1 MVEEVMSSGDVAS
14 VRVVVEPTKGGDAEI
29 HQTGLR
35 LVDQIKIRRGASPWT
50 TRAIVENVLPDLYKA
65 VEGGNTPSQF
75 RFVTDNLEGTEA
87 FSRFLA
93 NLRTLDAEAKG
104 PQDLDMLE
112 RPFRWGTERLSS
124 EGLYTHIAKTLDAPE
139 PKLWDFLTSIEV
151 TGWSEA
157 KVSTEID
164 DILADLVT
172 EREEIPVKRK
182 ALVQHLLGLGAVGA
196 SISAEA
202 LLRAVDLNPT
212 RLTHAQR
219 LPPILREQVEEAV
232 RQARYDRAMDVRKGA
247 SAPGAPL
254 AVLSG
259 DSGQGKTW
267 RLCSAALAVVEAN
280 RCAIFLP
287 ARGRLADLEAKVV
300 ERIWLT
306 DFDRSLPLSQIADRL
321 RPKLTDEDGVWLT
334 VFLDDLADPDL
345 AMELSAG
352 SWARHGIK
360 VVVSAQNRITRM
372 LAQEIEDLH
381 EITVPEFTLAELR
394 EYLRREARNPNQVPD
409 DVLLSLTR
417 PVLAAI
423 YCKIPGSE
431 HWSAVSEYELMDH
444 YWRWATTQHRIQA
457 LHTADAYAVLGLA
470 GTLLDGTAIYPW
482 TPTVANGRNL
492 TDATRDRLITV
503 GVLREDTQGA
513 LQVSHDR
520 ILNWAIAG
528 EVERRFLEGELTIQ
542 GVADLL
548 DQMDGI
554 ATPRGDR
561 LGRRL
566 GYVPHDLFWKLARSA
581 RLEEVG
587 ELGLITIRSGVA
599 SREHEHFFKEGLG
612 SLGAPIIPVLTWMAR
627 QSYSDKEWLLP
638 RYLASAFI
646 AVAETAETEVASAAR
661 ALVEEDVEQSRS
673 IGLTVLHSTP
683 APDAVELLWSINK
696 ERNTAL
702 IAAKGNDGLWSKRRM
717 AKEQSFGAL
726 SCAVRVVPHWLREK
740 ALMVANSEDAE
751 QLTWLLMQLD
761 IRIAKPIWTST
772 KDALFAHMSTRA
784 IAMPRSIRYFRDHD
798 EVKRIEA
805 ALENP
810 EPNGAAFWF
819 DALARLAP
827 ERALENLDR
836 LTARD
841 LWGTSHWWLQGL
853 LLRFGPAVHARLLET
868 FGREQEDG
876 QVTLRE
882 LAILYGGQQD
892 LLDPDIF
899 DRLIDSFESCLERE
913 ARGEN
918 VQPGAIRHLR
928 ALIASAA
935 SPVLLE
941 RLAARQGDNFERL
954 VARKAISLQGR
965 SSMRRDSDGEEYRL
979 ILGAI
984 GGEGYDQLVLAELER
999 SNVHA
1004 RTDGVI
1010 AAAWTRNSAIKTKLE
1025 AIAEDPDSDTYRQI
1039 QLMLTLASHH
1049 ADAGLRAMVQGGS
1062 PVFLRAVEIRENGP
1076 PCSDEHLAEV
1086 EALLKSDAVEKRLH
1100 GINLCGFLSGEMAG
1114 SMLAPIVEGDTATN
1128 DEVALSC
1135 GVLAHLGYYQ
1145 PTFLPRL
1152 KALMGRDDSGV
1163 FTTSYLVWNG
1173 DAEARAVVV
1182 EWLAAHPLTAL
1193 KSSELPIAFRL
1204 MESADSAAG
1213 AGAFLK
1219 RVWKK
1224 GLGFGHEGEILA
1236 ALADAGDNEAS
1247 DALDAIAYQ
1256 KPRRGEASV
1265 VAAIRAL
1272 QKTSPTEALAAAERF
1287 YLRTRAESAA
1297 RLLLQLDAKAG
1308 SKVLLED
1315 YPAAPVPVR
1324 HQIGRLLRQAAPRAL
1339 IMKVLKQLSR
1349 NEVKEERLAAAELAG
1364 WLPFE
1369 DPIEFLDQLAVDE
1382 AEAVV
1387 KAALVALR
1395 QRQADAECATLIEHL
1410 AEQPRPRQWAWL
1422 HALIRRGEPAHLA
1435 DPKDP
1440 RSIHSLLDKLGDDFR
1455 EEAETLLKK
1464 RAKELQKSAEKLEK
1478 DRHR

>member
-14 VRVVVEPTKGGDAEI
+14 VRVVVEPAKGGDAQI

-65 VEGGNTPSQF
+65 VEGGNMPSQF

-93 NLRTLDAEAKG
+93 ILRVLDAEGKG

-196 SISAEA
+196 SISTEA
-202 LLRAVDLNPT
+202 LLRAVDLDPA

-219 LPPILREQVEEAV
+219 LSASLREQIKDAI
-232 RQARYDRAMDVRKGA
+232 RYAGYNRAMDVRA
-247 SAPGAPL
+247 TAIVPDAPL
-254 AVLSG
+254 SVLSG

-267 RLCSAALAVVEAN
+267 RLCSAAMSMVEAH
-280 RCAIFLP
+280 RCAILLP
-287 ARGRLADLEAKVV
+287 ARGRLADLEAKIV
-300 ERIWLT
+300 ERVWLT
-306 DFDRSLPLSQIADRL
+306 DFDRSLPLTQIANRL
-321 RPKLTDEDGVWLT
+321 RPKLSDEDGVWLT

-345 AMELSAG
+345 AMELAAG
-352 SWARHGIK
+352 AWARHGIK

-372 LAQEIEDLH
+372 LAQAIEGLR
-381 EITVPEFTLAELR
+381 EVTVPDFTLAELR
-394 EYLRREARNPNQVPD
+394 EYLRRAGRNPNQVPD

-457 LHTADAYAVLGLA
+457 LHAADAYAVLGLA

-528 EVERRFLEGELTIQ
+528 EIERRFLEGELTIQ

-566 GYVPHDLFWKLARSA
+566 GYVLHDLFWKLARSA
-581 RLEEVG
+581 RPEEVG
-587 ELGLITIRSGVA
+587 ELALITVRSGVA
-599 SREHEHFFKEGLG
+599 SQEHEHFFKEGLG

-627 QSYSDKEWLLP
+627 QPYTDNEWLLP
-638 RYLASAFI
+638 RYSASAFT
-646 AVAETAETEVASAAR
+646 AVAETAEAEVAAAAR

-673 IGLTVLHSTP
+673 IGLTVLQSTP
-683 APDAVELLWSINK
+683 APESVELLWSINK
-696 ERNTAL
+696 ERNAAM
-702 IAAKGNDGLWSKRRM
+702 IAAKGNNHLWSERRM
-717 AKEQSFGAL
+717 AKEQSFNAL
-726 SCAVRVVPHWLREK
+726 SCAVRGAPYWLREK
-740 ALMVANSEDAE
+740 ALSVTNSEDAE

-761 IRIAKPIWTST
+761 IRIAKPIWTSA
-772 KDALFAHMSTRA
+772 KNALLAHMSTTA

-810 EPNGAAFWF
+810 EPNGAALWF
-819 DALARLAP
+819 DALAYLAP
-827 ERALENLDR
+827 ETALKNLDR

-841 LWGTSHWWLQGL
+841 LWGTSHWWLHGL
-853 LLRFGPAVHARLLET
+853 LRRAGPPVHARLLET
-868 FGREQEDG
+868 IGREQEDG
-876 QVTLRE
+876 QTMLRE
-882 LAILYGGQQD
+882 LAMLYGDQQD
-892 LLDPDIF
+892 LLDPATF

-913 ARGEN
+913 ERGEN
-918 VQPGAIRHLR
+918 VQPGAIGHLC

-935 SPVLLE
+935 SPILLE
-941 RLAARQGDNFERL
+941 RLAARQGSDFERL
-954 VARKAISLQGR
+954 VTCKAISRHGR
-965 SSMRRDSDGEEYRL
+965 SSMLRDSDGEEYRL

-984 GGEGYDQLVLAELER
+984 GGEGYDQLVLTELER
-999 SNVHA
+999 LNVHA
-1004 RTDGVI
+1004 RTDGVT
-1010 AAAWTRNSAIKTKLE
+1010 AAAWTRNPTIKAKLE

-1039 QLMLTLASHH
+1039 QLMHSLASHH

-1062 PVFLRAVEIRENGP
+1062 PVFLQAVEIRENGP
-1076 PCSDEHLAEV
+1076 PWSDEHLAEV
-1086 EALLKSDAVEKRLH
+1086 EALLKSGEVGKRLH

-1114 SMLAPIVEGDTATN
+1114 SMLAPIVERDTATT
-1128 DEVALSC
+1128 DEVALAR
-1135 GVLAHLGYYQ
+1135 GVLAHFGYYR

-1163 FTTSYLVWNG
+1163 FTASYLAWNG

-1182 EWLAAHPLTAL
+1182 DWFASNPLTEM

-1204 MESADSAAG
+1204 LENADSAPG
-1213 AGAFLK
+1213 ARDFLK

-1224 GLGFGHEGEILA
+1224 GFGFGREGEILA

-1247 DALDAIAYQ
+1247 DALDTIAYQ

-1272 QKTSPTEALAAAERF
+1272 QKTSLTEALAAAERF
-1287 YLRTRAESAA
+1287 YLRTRAETAA
-1297 RLLLQLDAKAG
+1297 YLLLQLDAEIG

-1315 YPAAPVPVR
+1315 YPAAPIPVR
-1324 HQIGRLLRQAAPRAL
+1324 HQISRLLRRAAPRAL
-1339 IMKVLKQLSR
+1339 FIETLKQLSR
-1349 NEVKEERLAAAELAG
+1349 SEATEDRLAAAELAG

-1369 DPIEFLDQLAVDE
+1369 EPVDFLDHLADDE
-1382 AEAVV
+1382 AEIVE

-1410 AEQPRPRQWAWL
+1410 AEQSRPRQWSWL
-1422 HALIRRGEPAHLA
+1422 HALIRRGDPAHLA
-1435 DPKDP
+1435 DPNDP
-1440 RSIHSLLDKLGDDFR
+1440 RSIHGLLNQLGDDFR
-1455 EEAETLLKK
+1455 EEANTLLKK
-1464 RAKELQKSAEKLEK
+1464 RAKELQKRADKLEK
-1478 DRHR
+1478 DQRR